1 MNEYRRK
8 LIAYIDF
15 LKRRGTGHTWCDEH
29 PHFRHFE
36 KNELGEIL
44 DRAFTPTPTEHPDT
58 GRLRAI
64 GRALYGMDR
73 RELERWLDNVE
84 IAQTGEVYS
93 YDLDSLRSAIDALP
107 EVDRG

>member
-44 DRAFTPTPTEHPDT
+44 DRAFTPTPTKHSDT
-58 GRLRAI
+58 VRLRTAI
-64 GRALYGMDR
+64 VGLQAIEAETMNILASIHARACL
-73 RELERWLDNVE
+73 
-84 IAQTGEVYS
+84 A
-93 YDLDSLRSAIDALP
+93 AIDAVK
-107 EVDRG
+107 EAERG